1 MGCMWMLADERES
14 TDAKILRLAQEGQRR
29 EAGRVLIEAYGREII
44 GTCVSRMG
52 CQEAGQ
58 DAAQDAFARALVA
71 LDNYRGTGGLRP
83 WLHRIAANRCIDLIR
98 SRRSRIIRRA
108 DGTDMDGLAAPS
120 GPMPVEMAEAA
131 QDRHRQ
137 LGAVREVLSTVKE
150 PDRTW
155 LELHY
160 THGVSYDEIAEEAGL
175 SRAAV
180 KQRIWRA
187 VKRVRGALGRAEE
200 AQG

>member
-1 MGCMWMLADERES
+1 MLADERES
-14 TDAKILRLAQEGQRR
+14 TDAKILRLAREGDRR
-29 EAGRVLIEAYGREII
+29 EAGRLLVEAYGGEII

-52 CQEAGQ
+52 CQESGQ

-71 LDNYRGTGGLRP
+71 LEDYRGTGGLRP
-83 WLHRIAANRCIDLIR
+83 WLHRIAANRCIDLMR
-98 SRRSRIIRRA
+98 SRRSRLIKRA
-108 DGTDMDGLAAPS
+108 DGAVLDELPAPA
-120 GPMPVEMAEAA
+120 GPMPLEEAEVRA
-131 QDRHRQ
+131 DRHRQ
-137 LGAVREVLSTVKE
+137 LAVVRSALDAVKE

-160 THGVSYDEIAEEAGL
+160 THGVSYDEIADEAGL

-187 VKRVRGALGRAEE
+187 VKRVRAKLS
-200 AQG
+200 QGGTA